1 MRKTVLTLLSGRGLL
16 TAAALVGAV
25 AIASPTPASAGVS
38 PGAAVGIGLGSL
50 ALGTAIGSGA
60 FANPYGYYP
69 YGYYTPTYNTLP
81 APVPRTCWYPQYGG
95 YYAC

>member
-1 MRKTVLTLLSGRGLL
+1 LLSGRGLL

-50 ALGTAIGSGA
+50 ALGTAIGSALSPIPTAITLTGIMPRRRPITRRRLR
-60 FANPYGYYP
+60 FIANRGRA
-69 YGYYTPTYNTLP
+69 GTRNTAATTP
-81 APVPRTCWYPQYGG
+81 A
-95 YYAC
+95 